1 MNKKRNVIFFKIIVI
16 GVIIVA
22 AGGSATIIRNLTKN
36 PQTEQTYQVH
46 SETVENIIEI
56 AGTISAA
63 QEQKLQAAGDDGTVT
78 GVYVKAGDIVKKG
91 DCIMSLDDTAQRFDI
106 DQQDYLI
113 EQAQINGALR
123 NLEILKKQR
132 LVLQQKLE
140 DRMIRANFDGIVAYL
155 DVAEG
160 AYLEAKDVV
169 GTMIDRS
176 YLKALVEVAKTDAP
190 KLVPGQKVSFS
201 FPAYGDYPVEG
212 YVVSSYAVASITD
225 RGASVVKTEVR
236 IDNPP
241 EELLPNYSFTGEIEI
256 SPPETILLVERQ
268 AIGYGEDGTPFA
280 EKILPDG
287 TVDRVPVSVTAYG
300 ASFVKIL
307 AGLDDRDILKQQP
320 QTGAVTGRFSVTDT
334 GAAGAASAEPAPP
347 PPKK

>member
-1 MNKKRNVIFFKIIVI
+1 M
-16 GVIIVA
+16 
-22 AGGSATIIRNLTKN
+22 TKN
-36 PQTEQTYQVH
+36 PQSEQTYQVH

-63 QEQKLQAAGDDGTVT
+63 QEQKLQAAGNGTVT

-91 DCIMSLDDTAQRFDI
+91 DLIMMLDDTAQRFDI

-176 YLKALVEVAKTDAP
+176 YLKELVEVAETGTRSKSIVFFSGIRGLSGGRLCCF
-190 KLVPGQKVSFS
+190 LVRSRFHNRPGCFS
-201 FPAYGDYPVEG
+201 
-212 YVVSSYAVASITD
+212 SKD
-225 RGASVVKTEVR
+225 R
-236 IDNPP
+236 
-241 EELLPNYSFTGEIEI
+241 
-256 SPPETILLVERQ
+256 SPH
-268 AIGYGEDGTPFA
+268 
-280 EKILPDG
+280 
-287 TVDRVPVSVTAYG
+287 
-300 ASFVKIL
+300 
-307 AGLDDRDILKQQP
+307 
-320 QTGAVTGRFSVTDT
+320 
-334 GAAGAASAEPAPP
+334 
-347 PPKK
+347 

>member
-63 QEQKLQAAGDDGTVT
+63 QEQKLQAAGDGTVT

-176 YLKALVEVAKTDAP
+176 YLKALMEVAETDAP

-212 YVVSSYAVASITD
+212 YVVSSYAV
-225 RGASVVKTEVR
+225 
-236 IDNPP
+236 
-241 EELLPNYSFTGEIEI
+241 LP
-256 SPPETILLVERQ
+256 
-268 AIGYGEDGTPFA
+268 
-280 EKILPDG
+280 
-287 TVDRVPVSVTAYG
+287 
-300 ASFVKIL
+300 
-307 AGLDDRDILKQQP
+307 
-320 QTGAVTGRFSVTDT
+320 
-334 GAAGAASAEPAPP
+334 
-347 PPKK
+347 